1 MPNYNAAG
9 NPKIGE
15 PKVESRT
22 SNASDEDDFSRFR
35 TLAQKLVKVP
45 KPELDKKRR
54 EKD

>member
-35 TLAQKLVKVP
+35 TLAQK
-45 KPELDKKRR
+45 PELDKKRR